1 MKNQKNIFSFLHLFV
16 TYEFSDHGQKKNF
29 QASVL
34 IIQKHILQ
42 QSKYTQSGYTVCFGK
57 PRPRKQFA
65 IKIFR
70 IPQQQN
76 GLNWC
81 LKNIISSEDTDVLSP
96 IFFKNRFDVHGQ
108 CLVPSIKKKVN
119 SYSLLLGQQALIA
132 LQIQNFH

>member
-1 MKNQKNIFSFLHLFV
+1 MCYLWIQWSWAKESFPSECLDNTKTHSLV
-16 TYEFSDHGQKKNF
+16 KSK
-29 QASVL
+29 
-34 IIQKHILQ
+34 
-42 QSKYTQSGYTVCFGK
+42 QSKYTQSGYNVCFGK

-81 LKNIISSEDTDVLSP
+81 VKNIIISEDTDVLSP

-108 CLVPSIKKKVN
+108 CLVPFIKKKVN
-119 SYSLLLGQQALIA
+119 SYSLLLGQQALIG